1 MKNPLPA
8 VVTRKLRARHMLA
21 GAMMLAIWGASLV
34 ALFHDGR
41 TFNIFAAVFA
51 TFTFLPLGL
60 IALQG
65 GLSGSAAGMQRAR
78 SALLA
83 SGGLLALIVVAE
95 VFRRMVFAGG

>member
-1 MKNPLPA
+1 
-8 VVTRKLRARHMLA
+8 
-21 GAMMLAIWGASLV
+21 MMMAIWGASLV

-41 TFNIFAAVFA
+41 AFNNIAAVYA

-60 IALQG
+60 VALQG
-65 GLSGSAAGMQRAR
+65 GLSGSSASMQRAR

-95 VFRRMVFAGG
+95 VFRRMVLGGS

>member
-1 MKNPLPA
+1 MQKPLPA
-8 VVTRKLRARHMLA
+8 VVTRRLRARYMLA

-41 TFNIFAAVFA
+41 AFNISAAVFA

-78 SALLA
+78 NALLA

-95 VFRRMVFAGG
+95 VFRRMVLAGS

>member
-1 MKNPLPA
+1 
-8 VVTRKLRARHMLA
+8 MLA

-41 TFNIFAAVFA
+41 TINIFAAVFA

-65 GLSGSAAGMQRAR
+65 GLSGSAAGMKRAR

-83 SGGLLALIVVAE
+83 SGDLLALIMVAE
-95 VFRRMVFAGG
+95 VFRRMVFAGS